1 MKHLALLS
9 PILLA
14 ACVQHQDPCV
24 VQKLNCN
31 PILQECACETSGKDP
46 VRVVSHPNPDVSVG
60 GNGGS
65 SDGNGVVS
73 DDTNGDVSSDKSSDK
88 SKDRPG
94 KGDKSSD
101 SNGDNSHE

>member
-31 PILQECACETSGKDP
+31 TLIEDCACETSGKDP
-46 VRVVSHPNPDVSVG
+46 ARVVVNPNPDVPVG
-60 GNGGS
+60 GNGDS

-73 DDTNGDVSSDKSSDK
+73 DDTNGGVSSDKSSDK
-88 SKDRPG
+88 NKDRPG
-94 KGDKSSD
+94 KSDKASD
-101 SNGDNSHE
+101 SNESNNDE